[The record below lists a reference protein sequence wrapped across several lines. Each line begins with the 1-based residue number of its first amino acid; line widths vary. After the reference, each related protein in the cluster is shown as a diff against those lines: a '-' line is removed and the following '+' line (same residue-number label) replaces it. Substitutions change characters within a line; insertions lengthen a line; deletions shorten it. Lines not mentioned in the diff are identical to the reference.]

1 MNDLR
6 LYVKYLRLHFL
17 AGLQYKGWPL
27 MMLQVLIVVIS
38 EPIGVILLI
47 SVLAV

>member
-17 AGLQYKGWPL
+17 AGRSTG
-27 MMLQVLIVVIS
+27 
-38 EPIGVILLI
+38 
-47 SVLAV
+47 LALDDVTGGLSSS